1 MATDSNVAPVIIRKK
16 RRQKDAHAHHGGAWK
31 VAYADFVTAMM
42 AFFMLMWLLN
52 ATTEQQRK
60 GIADYF
66 SPSIP
71 IARDSGGGD
80 GPLSGHSAFA
90 ESLRS
95 RSAGGGVLSEN
106 ADRRASDGL
115 PDPVMS
121 DHARPRDDA
130 GLDALEEA
138 LRGRTGESLADDD
151 QMRHIVTR
159 VTDQGLIVELFSLP
173 GAPLW
178 DAAGPTELLRGL
190 AGVVARASGIV
201 ENSVSVEAHVRARPV
216 VLAANTS
223 WEDSAARAQ
232 GLRRLLEATG
242 LPARRVHRV
251 TGHADRRPATADPM
265 AERNDRFEIVFLRQK
280 GG

>member
-71 IARDSGGGD
+71 ISRDSGGGD
-80 GPLSGHSAFA
+80 GALSGDSAFA
-90 ESLRS
+90 ETLRPGSARGGLRS
-95 RSAGGGVLSEN
+95 ESADPRA
-106 ADRRASDGL
+106 ADGI
-115 PDPVMS
+115 PEPVMS
-121 DHARPRDDA
+121 ADAPPSDDA
-130 GLDALEEA
+130 GLGALEDA

-173 GAPLW
+173 AAPLW

-201 ENSVSVEAHVRARPV
+201 ENAVSVEAHVRARPV

-223 WEDSAARAQ
+223 WDDSAARAQ
-232 GLRRLLEATG
+232 GLRRLLEAAG

-251 TGHADRRPATADPM
+251 TGHADRRPATTDPM
-265 AERNDRFEIVFLRQK
+265 AVRNDRFEIVFLRHE